1 MQNNTHNPVRPELVE
16 GLPFLLGLQM
26 NLAPHPNTAIATV
39 QSIDCAVWQDDGRWH
54 FRYLV
59 EGADDLILPDPVNP
73 QRANDLWKTTCFEA
87 FVGLNGESYLEF
99 NFAPS
104 GQWAAYRFD
113 RFREGMR
120 DEPCDVEVWLE
131 GGESWIAVE
140 GAVKAAALEPG
151 LVLGL
156 SAVIDEREGKSY
168 WALAH
173 PNGAPDFHDRSCF
186 TALLA
191 NIAHS

>member
-1 MQNNTHNPVRPELVE
+1 MLLV
-16 GLPFLLGLQM
+16 
-26 NLAPHPNTAIATV
+26 PHSSTAVATA

-59 EGADDLILPDPVNP
+59 EGADDLILPDPADRS
-73 QRANDLWKTTCFEA
+73 RADNLWKTTCFEA
-87 FVGLNGESYLEF
+87 FVGLGGEAYLEF
-99 NFAPS
+99 NFSPS

-113 RFREGMR
+113 RHRKGMR
-120 DEPCDVEVWLE
+120 EEAAEIEVWLE
-131 GGESWIAVE
+131 GGENWIAVE
-140 GAVKAAALEPG
+140 AAVKSSPLRPG
-151 LVLGL
+151 LALGL
-156 SAVIDEREGKSY
+156 AAVIEEKSGTRSY

-173 PNGAPDFHDRSCF
+173 PGGAPDFHDRTCF

>member
-1 MQNNTHNPVRPELVE
+1 MLLV
-16 GLPFLLGLQM
+16 
-26 NLAPHPNTAIATV
+26 PHSSAAVSTA

-59 EGADDLILPDPVNP
+59 EGADDLILPDPADP
-73 QRANDLWKTTCFEA
+73 SRADNLWKTTCFEA
-87 FVGLNGESYLEF
+87 FVGLGGEAYLEF
-99 NFAPS
+99 NFSPS

-113 RFREGMR
+113 RLRKGMR
-120 DEPCDVEVWLE
+120 EEAAEIEVWLE
-131 GGESWIAVE
+131 GGENWIAVE
-140 GAVKAAALEPG
+140 AAVKSSPLRPG

-156 SAVIDEREGKSY
+156 AAVIEEKSGTRSY

-173 PNGAPDFHDRSCF
+173 PGGAPDFHDRTCF

>member
-1 MQNNTHNPVRPELVE
+1 MHLT
-16 GLPFLLGLQM
+16 
-26 NLAPHPNTAIATV
+26 PHPNTAIATV

-59 EGADDLILPDPVNP
+59 EGAEDLALPDLANP
-73 QRANDLWKTTCFEA
+73 ARADDLWKTTCFEA
-87 FVGLNGESYLEF
+87 FVGLNGEAYLEL
-99 NFAPS
+99 NFSPS

-113 RFREGMR
+113 SHRNGMR
-120 DEPCDVEVWLE
+120 EEPAEVQVWLE

-140 GAVKAAALEPG
+140 AAVELAALIPG
-151 LVLGL
+151 SLL
-156 SAVIDEREGKSY
+156 SLTAVVEEQEGHKSY

-173 PNGAPDFHDRSCF
+173 AAGPPDFHARSCF

-191 NIAHS
+191 NIAHT